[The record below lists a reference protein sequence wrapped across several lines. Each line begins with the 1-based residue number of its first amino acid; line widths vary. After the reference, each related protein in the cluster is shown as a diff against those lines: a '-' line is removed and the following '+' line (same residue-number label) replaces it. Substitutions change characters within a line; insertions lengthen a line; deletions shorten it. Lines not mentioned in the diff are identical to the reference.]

1 MANKMADKKKNAS
14 RSATRSRKQNQMAEP
29 KTRSDENA
37 NQSATRSQKQDQ
49 VVEPKTRS
57 DEKEPVKNV
66 KAVERTR
73 DERKAQESK
82 AVRRDSKGPSSKG
95 PAKWQV
101 RLRSNRYVR
110 FILDAYYELRHK
122 VTWPTFNEARNMTI
136 VVLLLSAAVG
146 VILGVVD
153 YGLQSLYV
161 LLVHLGGK

>member
-14 RSATRSRKQNQMAEP
+14 
-29 KTRSDENA
+29 
-37 NQSATRSQKQDQ
+37 QSATRSKNQMA
-49 VVEPKTRS
+49 ELKTRS

-66 KAVERTR
+66 KAVARER

-82 AVRRDSKGPSSKG
+82 TVRRDTKGPSSTRG

-101 RLRSNRYVR
+101 RLRTNRYIR

-136 VVLLLSAAVG
+136 VVILLSAAIG
-146 VILGVVD
+146 LLLGAID

-161 LLVHLGGK
+161 LLVH

>member
-14 RSATRSRKQNQMAEP
+14 
-29 KTRSDENA
+29 
-37 NQSATRSQKQDQ
+37 QSATRSKNQMA
-49 VVEPKTRS
+49 ELKTRS

-66 KAVERTR
+66 KAVARER
-73 DERKAQESK
+73 DERKVQESK
-82 AVRRDSKGPSSKG
+82 TVRRDAKGSSTKG

-101 RLRSNRYVR
+101 RLRTNRYIR

-136 VVLLLSAAVG
+136 VVILLSAAIG
-146 VILGVVD
+146 LLLGAID